1 MFLGDKD
8 VQRSRLESAQMSFR
22 KSVWIRSVD
31 KSFIDKRFLKKYNV
45 VVYWLPESAP
55 NERLKTLSVVGKNKH
70 GIRKEVLR

>member
-1 MFLGDKD
+1 MGKH
-8 VQRSRLESAQMSFR
+8 
-22 KSVWIRSVD
+22 I
-31 KSFIDKRFLKKYNV
+31 IDKRFLKKYNV